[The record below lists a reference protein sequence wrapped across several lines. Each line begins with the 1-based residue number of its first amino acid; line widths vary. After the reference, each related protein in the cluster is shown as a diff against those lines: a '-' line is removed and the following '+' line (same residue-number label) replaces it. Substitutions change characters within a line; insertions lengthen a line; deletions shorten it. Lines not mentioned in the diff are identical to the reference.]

1 MKTQLFILFYVIQLL
16 VALPYFTTCKNINFI
31 TITIFLLHHMIDVYG
46 YFGIF
51 INETIIETKFHVFM
65 IFVILLH
72 WYFNN
77 YQCEITKKLNQLC
90 DRDHNAW
97 EYNIVGI
104 ISKHI
109 GIYYLHSYL
118 LIGILIYD
126 LNIIYL

>member
-31 TITIFLLHHMIDVYG
+31 TVTIFLLHHMIDVYG

-51 INETIIETKFHVFM
+51 INETINETKFHVLM
-65 IFVILLH
+65 ILVILLH

-90 DRDHNAW
+90 DRDHNEW

-104 ISKHI
+104 ISKHT

-126 LNIIYL
+126 LNIIF